1 MAELHHLAL
10 ASEKRKALMILLAS
24 ILPDY
29 AHPIYCYYYFSQSF
43 SIKIIILI
51 IFQNYLFPL

>member
-1 MAELHHLAL
+1 MAALHHPAL
-10 ASEKRKALMILLAS
+10 VLVMRRALEILS
-24 ILPDY
+24 VFILPDF